1 MDPTDQLINP
11 LVREALWYGL
21 IIFAWWALGY
31 EIVVI
36 LLLALIAKRLK

>member
-1 MDPTDQLINP
+1 MDPFDQLVNP
-11 LVREALWYGL
+11 LLQSALWYTL

-31 EIVVI
+31 EIVVV